1 MQELTQVL
9 QAAGSGAVA
18 PWVVALVFAIATLS
32 SKWWLPLLD
41 SEAKRR
47 SEFADDLREDN
58 RDIREEIREAR
69 VYCRTLEGTLRSAQ
83 SEVTRCLAER
93 DEIMRVLAERGIR
106 FRTVDPIPDPK
117 EAVVTKEEKPDG

>member
-1 MQELTQVL
+1 MQELTDVL

-58 RDIREEIREAR
+58 RDIRDEIREAR
-69 VYCRTLEGTLRSAQ
+69 VYCRTLEGTLRAAQ
-83 SEVTRCLAER
+83 SEVTRCLTER
-93 DEIMRVLAERGIR
+93 DEIMRLLAERGIQ
-106 FRTVDPIPDPK
+106 FRTADPVPNPK
-117 EAVVTKEEKPDG
+117 EVVDKQEEKPDG

>member
-41 SEAKRR
+41 SDAKRR
-47 SEFADDLREDN
+47 GEFADDLREDN
-58 RDIREEIREAR
+58 RDIRDEIREAR
-69 VYCRTLEGTLRSAQ
+69 VYCRTLESTLRAAQ
-83 SEVTRCLAER
+83 SEVTRVLAER
-93 DEIMRVLAERGIR
+93 DEMMRVLAERDIK
-106 FRTVDPIPDPK
+106 FRAVDPIPDPK
-117 EAVVTKEEKPDG
+117 KVVTKKEEKP